1 MDKLLKLSSELKDK
15 VVVDTNL
22 LLDDSK
28 ILFKLATKYKY
39 LILPITVLKELDK
52 HKFKPNTS
60 YSAREA
66 IRAIIE
72 FKNKY
77 KDRICFDIEECAG
90 TFNNDQ
96 LIIASAKRNSATLA
110 TKDMSMSIIAEAQD
124 VDIKLYDEVPNGIF
138 NPYIY
143 IEQTKLFEYNVKEV
157 FAFNKNYCNKDYY
170 DTVKI
175 FSSVSNK
182 DLDIETWFFIFIDT
196 NEKNPIIYA
205 NNPFEYTLTRI
216 DNDPKYREMTIDQHT
231 KMKMLDSYQTCALYI
246 MLKAP
251 NSLITGSFGTGKSL
265 LSTAFSLAND
275 EGKTFITRPNLT
287 VDSRFKVGFLPGPQ
301 PLDAKIL
308 TPTGWSTMGEI
319 RSGDLVIGQ
328 DGKSYKVIKTYD
340 MGIKDVYEISTTN
353 GGKTRA
359 CGDHVWATKTH
370 NELKHNKNFQIRTTL
385 EIKDSLINNNS
396 GDKYNHTLPICDVV
410 EYNTNVNLPISPY
423 TMGVLLGDG
432 SFSNSIS
439 FASIDSEIVDRVNNE
454 ISEEGI
460 HLTKYGISY
469 TFSEEHAFNKPAK
482 PVVLKNTLTDEI
494 NTYES
499 IGTASKSIGINKST
513 IYNRC
518 ITNKTVDGIVYSYG
532 EKKRWKNKIKNS
544 IYELGLEGTKS
555 YTKFIPD
562 VYKYSSID
570 DRIALLQGLMDTDGT
585 VKKTTGEQAFTT
597 VSSRLSDDMIEL
609 CRSLGINATY
619 YIRDRVGS
627 VNKKPDGI
635 TDIVAKHISYEI
647 SVPKSNKVDVFYLK
661 RKLYRTNLPTRNRHI
676 KIKNITYIGK
686 EQVKCIKL
694 DSEDSLYITNDFI
707 VTHNTIE
714 DKLSQW
720 QAGIISS
727 LYCLF
732 SNTKSQK
739 SNKFN
744 GGDSYDFIRDSVFKQ
759 NFEMLS
765 LESIQGISFM
775 KNDLVL
781 LDEAQLC
788 SISILSTIL
797 SRFGKGSKLII
808 TGDIAQTYGV
818 ISPAENGLLKLLRLL
833 PNKYIAYVKLK
844 INYRSELLELAAQ
857 LQNKIII

>member
-143 IEQTKLFEYNVKEV
+143 IEQTKLFKYNVKEA

-216 DNDPKYREMTIDQHT
+216 DNDPKYREMNIDQHT

-287 VDSRFKVGFLPGPQ
+287 VDSRFKVGFLPG
-301 PLDAKIL
+301 D
-308 TPTGWSTMGEI
+308 I
-319 RSGDLVIGQ
+319 R
-328 DGKSYKVIKTYD
+328 
-340 MGIKDVYEISTTN
+340 
-353 GGKTRA
+353 
-359 CGDHVWATKTH
+359 
-370 NELKHNKNFQIRTTL
+370 
-385 EIKDSLINNNS
+385 
-396 GDKYNHTLPICDVV
+396 
-410 EYNTNVNLPISPY
+410 
-423 TMGVLLGDG
+423 
-432 SFSNSIS
+432 
-439 FASIDSEIVDRVNNE
+439 
-454 ISEEGI
+454 
-460 HLTKYGISY
+460 
-469 TFSEEHAFNKPAK
+469 
-482 PVVLKNTLTDEI
+482 
-494 NTYES
+494 
-499 IGTASKSIGINKST
+499 
-513 IYNRC
+513 
-518 ITNKTVDGIVYSYG
+518 
-532 EKKRWKNKIKNS
+532 
-544 IYELGLEGTKS
+544 
-555 YTKFIPD
+555 
-562 VYKYSSID
+562 
-570 DRIALLQGLMDTDGT
+570 
-585 VKKTTGEQAFTT
+585 
-597 VSSRLSDDMIEL
+597 
-609 CRSLGINATY
+609 
-619 YIRDRVGS
+619 
-627 VNKKPDGI
+627 
-635 TDIVAKHISYEI
+635 
-647 SVPKSNKVDVFYLK
+647 
-661 RKLYRTNLPTRNRHI
+661 
-676 KIKNITYIGK
+676 
-686 EQVKCIKL
+686 
-694 DSEDSLYITNDFI
+694 
-707 VTHNTIE
+707 

-818 ISPAENGLLKLLRLL
+818 ISPAESGLLKLLRLL